1 MAAVMEDTRQA
12 LVERLFAEYGGV
24 LRAFLRRRV
33 PLRPDTEELLQ
44 EVFFRMLRIP
54 DQRVIHSPERYL
66 FVVARNLVHEHLQAN
81 SRRNFVDMD
90 DPQME
95 QEAAELSSCGNV
107 VDAEQRIRRLG
118 EVLHQLSP
126 KCQAVV
132 ALRFWQEQS
141 YEEIAQRLDI
151 STNMVK
157 KYLSQALVHCR
168 RRMQRLG

>member
-12 LVERLFAEYGGV
+12 LVERLFAEYAGV

-33 PLRPDTEELLQ
+33 ALQPDTEELFQ

-54 DQRVIHSPERYL
+54 DERVIQNPERYL
-66 FVVARNLVHEHLQAN
+66 FVVARNLVHEYRAN
-81 SRRNFVDMD
+81 GRHHMVDID
-90 DPQME
+90 DPQVE
-95 QEAAELSSCGNV
+95 QQAAELPSFGNE
-107 VDAEQRIRRLG
+107 VDNEQRVRRLG
-118 EVLHQLSP
+118 EVLQQLSP

-132 ALRFWQEQS
+132 ALRFWQSQS
-141 YEEIAQRLDI
+141 YDEIAQRLDI

>member
-12 LVERLFAEYGGV
+12 LVERLFAGYAGV
-24 LRAFLRRRV
+24 LRAFLRRRIG
-33 PLRPDTEELLQ
+33 LQPDTEELCQ

-54 DQRVIHSPERYL
+54 EERVILNPERYL
-66 FVVARNLVHEHLQAN
+66 FVVARNLVHEYRQAHA
-81 SRRNFVDMD
+81 RRNEVDID
-90 DPQME
+90 DPQVD
-95 QEAAELSSCGNV
+95 QQTAELPSFGNE
-107 VDAEQRIRRLG
+107 VDNAQRIRRLG

-141 YEEIAQRLDI
+141 YEDIAQQLGI